1 MTSEDQ
7 GNLLVE
13 KLSSSSQ
20 LATRLSLEEEVLGLF
35 LKSPSL
41 EFGTILRDFGPPTNA
56 YSQKTRHIQRA
67 ILDMVARGEEFDASG
82 IISLLAEQDRLTAAG
97 GEEFISELAGRST
110 SPAERFPG
118 LVQQLRDLHHRDK
131 LRTLLEMALA
141 MNNTGEQKPETVV
154 NMLQEDLSRLLEM
167 SDHDKSKT
175 VAMILEELHQR
186 TERGIKSGFFSY
198 ETGFGAIDQA
208 IGGIS
213 QGELIMIGGAQGV
226 GKTIMC
232 LQMARNIAHD
242 GKANVL
248 YICYEHAPEYLMK
261 RLIPLES
268 INPIGVTPFD
278 QGLTERDVL
287 KGIEKASDG
296 RVGFLDMLNASSRGK
311 IVLEKLLE
319 YKDRLRLIKGDSL
332 KTTLQ
337 SIRSMIIEMKS
348 QCSGQVVV
356 FLDYLQKVPVFPEP
370 DREEEKV
377 TIITQSIKDMALS
390 LQVPIV
396 TVVAADREG
405 LKAKRLHIFHLRGSS
420 ALDYEADIVLIL
432 NDKDKIISKN
442 NVAYNPNKINE
453 YKQYVVA
460 TIEKN
465 RTGRKMVDFE
475 FKKHFKFFCFDPV
488 GRTVQEQLIEEKLF
502 TE

>member
-1 MTSEDQ
+1 M
-7 GNLLVE
+7 E
-13 KLSSSSQ
+13 KLAASGQ
-20 LATRLSLEEEVLGLF
+20 LAERLSLEEEVIGLF
-35 LKSPSL
+35 LKFPSL
-41 EFGTILRDFGPPTNA
+41 EFGTILRDFGPPSSA
-56 YSQKTRHIQRA
+56 YSQTIRPILKA
-67 ILDMVARGEEFDASG
+67 ILDLVVRGEEFDASNV
-82 IISLLAEQDRLTAAG
+82 ISLLAEQDNLKAAG
-97 GEEFISELAGRST
+97 GEEYISELAGKST

-118 LVQQLRDLHHRDK
+118 MVQQLRDIYHRDK
-131 LRTLLEMALA
+131 LRTLLEMALV
-141 MNNTGEQKPETVV
+141 MTNSNEHKPETVV
-154 NMLQEDLSRLLEM
+154 NMLQEDLSRILEI
-167 SDHDKSKT
+167 SEHDKSRT
-175 VAMILEELHQR
+175 VGMILDELHQR
-186 TERGIKSGFFSY
+186 TERGIKSGFYSY
-198 ETGFGAIDQA
+198 ETGFGAIDST

-232 LQMARNIAHD
+232 LQMARNISHEAKAH
-242 GKANVL
+242 VL
-248 YICYEHAPEYLMK
+248 YICYEHSPEYLLK

-287 KGIEKASDG
+287 QGLDRASDG

-311 IVLEKLLE
+311 VVLDKLLQ
-319 YKDRLRLIKGDSL
+319 YKDRLHLIKGDSL
-332 KTTLQ
+332 KTTLH
-337 SIRSMIIEMKS
+337 SIRSMIIELKS
-348 QCSGQVVV
+348 QAKGQVVV

-377 TIITQSIKDMALS
+377 TIITQSLKDMALS

-432 NDKDKIISKN
+432 NDKDKIISKT

-453 YKQYVVA
+453 YKQYVVC

-465 RTGRKMVDFE
+465 RTGRKMMDFE
-475 FKKHFKFFCFDPV
+475 FKKHFKFFCFDPS
-488 GRTVQEQLIEEKLF
+488 GRSVQEQLIEEKLF